1 MRLFLRAMELIG
13 VRRGE
18 DRITLRLS
26 ADRDP
31 FLGNLQLTI
40 QACAKRMHFCF
51 HSFTSVASSF
61 GEVLKT
67 EAVLPC
73 SSTAWL
79 FAFYRWIG
87 ITRSFH
93 SLVIPLDWCP
103 ATDNTGMRE
112 AHALLFSFLHL
123 SSKLLRR
130 SPQNRSR
137 TALQQYG
144 LYCQVRRE
152 RDSNPRS
159 SCPDNGFRDRP
170 NRPLWHLSGQAV
182 PNGHS
187 GSKYNPNSSD
197 SFLIPENLMQG

>member
-1 MRLFLRAMELIG
+1 MTFFQWNGINWG
-13 VRRGE
+13 RGE
-18 DRITLRLS
+18 GMITLRLP

-40 QACAKRMHFCF
+40 QACARHMHFCF
-51 HSFTSVASSF
+51 HSFASVASSF

-93 SLVIPLDWCP
+93 SLVIPLHWHP

-144 LYCQVRRE
+144 LAFCILQMD
-152 RDSNPRS
+152 RDYSFIS
-159 SCPDNGFRDRP
+159 FTRD
-170 NRPLWHLSGQAV
+170 PLGLV
-182 PNGHS
+182 PCN
-187 GSKYNPNSSD
+187 
-197 SFLIPENLMQG
+197 